1 MHGPNSR
8 IVDDKI
14 DDGNAKSTVPSSS
27 FGIGDLVRAELARAV
42 DDDGRAVAKARI
54 GTSRE
59 LFGRFGEQ
67 GPRCADM
74 AEHELDRAVGRIAA
88 TARCRQ
94 HDEDDQP
101 ARRRL
106 RVIMTLRSRSVSSE

>member
-1 MHGPNSR
+1 
-8 IVDDKI
+8 
-14 DDGNAKSTVPSSS
+14 
-27 FGIGDLVRAELARAV
+27 
-42 DDDGRAVAKARI
+42 
-54 GTSRE
+54 
-59 LFGRFGEQ
+59 
-67 GPRCADM
+67 M